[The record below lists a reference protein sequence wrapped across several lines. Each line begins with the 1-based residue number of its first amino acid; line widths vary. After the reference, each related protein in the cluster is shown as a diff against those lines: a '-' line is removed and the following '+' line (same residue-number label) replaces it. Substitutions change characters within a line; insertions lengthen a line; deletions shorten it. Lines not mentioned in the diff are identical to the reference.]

1 MIATSSFIDR
11 LSSDDAADDRSLTAL
26 REGLRRDLEALLNTR
41 RRLLSLPTELDALEG
56 SLLDYGLDDF
66 TNESHGSEE
75 FQDEFV
81 ESVERLLRRFEPRL
95 GRFEVK
101 VLTDSDQLDRT
112 LRFRITG
119 VVTLAGS
126 PHELHFDSHIDPV
139 RGQFV
144 VRR

>member
-11 LSSDDAADDRSLTAL
+11 LASDDPSSGHSLPAL

-41 RRLLSLPTELDALEG
+41 RRMLSLPPELDALEG

-66 TNESHGSEE
+66 TNESHASKE

-101 VLTDSDQLDRT
+101 VLADGDQLDRT

-126 PHELHFDSHIDPV
+126 PHELHFDSHVDPV
-139 RGQFV
+139 RGHFV